1 MTNAADLPAWAALPT
16 ALLLLLGAGLAL
28 TGSLGLLRLGSFY
41 ERIHAPTLGTT
52 MGISC
57 VLLASMLF
65 FSVLQTRLVLH
76 ELLIAVLMVVTTPV
90 TLMLLAR
97 AALYRDRQ
105 EGCDEVPPPP
115 PPLPPNLSGG
125 SPRTLVSASDTII
138 VREREHAERLGPVQ
152 LVSDL

>member
-97 AALYRDRQ
+97 AALYRDRS

-115 PPLPPNLSGG
+115 LPSAPNPSGG
-125 SPRTLVSASDTII
+125 SPQTQVSAKVI
-138 VREREHAERLGPVQ
+138 ERKCEGAQRPVPVQ
-152 LVSDL
+152 SDSRL